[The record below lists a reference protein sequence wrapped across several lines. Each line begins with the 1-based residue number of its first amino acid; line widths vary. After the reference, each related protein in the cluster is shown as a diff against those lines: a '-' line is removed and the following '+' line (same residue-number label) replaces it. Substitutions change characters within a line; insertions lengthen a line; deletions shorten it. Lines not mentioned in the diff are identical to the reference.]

1 MSCSDSN
8 LLRTLRRWDRLRSI
22 RFVSEVDFLVIRLFD
37 GCCQPFVA
45 EAAVGCCQPF
55 VVEAA
60 SCASGDP
67 FISEFVCGIADG

>member
-1 MSCSDSN
+1 M
-8 LLRTLRRWDRLRSI
+8 
-22 RFVSEVDFLVIRLFD
+22 SEVDFLVIRLFD

-55 VVEAA
+55 VAEAVVGCCQPFVVEAA

-67 FISEFVCGIADG
+67 FISELVCGIADG

>member
-1 MSCSDSN
+1 
-8 LLRTLRRWDRLRSI
+8 
-22 RFVSEVDFLVIRLFD
+22 VAEAAV

-45 EAAVGCCQPF
+45 EAVVGCCQPF

-67 FISEFVCGIADG
+67 FISELVCGIADG